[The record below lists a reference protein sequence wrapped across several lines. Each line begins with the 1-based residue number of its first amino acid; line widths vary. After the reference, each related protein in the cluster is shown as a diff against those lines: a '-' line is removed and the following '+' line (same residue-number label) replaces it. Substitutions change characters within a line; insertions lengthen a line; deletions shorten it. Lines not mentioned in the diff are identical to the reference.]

1 MTPIEDRLLGF
12 VLGVITGW
20 VAHWLLQ
27 RLRGKRASPQ
37 PPRRDDLAD
46 AFAPVAP
53 APARASEPES
63 LSAVEV
69 TAHVRVVDVTA
80 ARAAGFNIRHMDDLT
95 VIEGIGPKI
104 ADLLHANG
112 IGSFAEL
119 AVQPVEDLV
128 AILDR
133 GGANFRLANPGTWPE
148 QARLAAGNHWKE
160 LKRMQREMIGGL
172 PPAEPGA

>member
-27 RLRGKRASPQ
+27 RLRGKRPAPQ

-53 APARASEPES
+53 APASEPES

-104 ADLLHANG
+104 ADLLHSNG